1 MDPDRIV
8 EFLAMQYHE
17 KCFSLFNF
25 VDDNFMSTQNFLEGL
40 FDDLA
45 QADLIRKIAISFQT
59 RAIDIVR
66 FRDLLPKIQ
75 PMIFSIQ
82 LGIESFADSQLL
94 RYEKNTTRAQN
105 LESMEI
111 LRDLH
116 IPFEDYYMFLDGQTS
131 IEELR
136 TNVQT
141 ILELDPVPYQRLISY
156 IPERIVNSE
165 YSVCCDLTG
174 ASSIQKIPFLEGF
187 EFFLE
192 ETDGIRQ
199 GNVLYRS
206 LKKIKEDLDTGQMQV
221 GEETRSLLL
230 GLEESLCPIIEQ
242 LSADRLSLALSLS
255 EQVFQ
260 NKMPLKKAQSK
271 LFVLKFGNLIS
282 N

>member
-1 MDPDRIV
+1 
-8 EFLAMQYHE
+8 MQYHE

-116 IPFEDYYMFLDGQTS
+116 IPFEDYYMFLDGQTEYS
-131 IEELR
+131 RKLR

-141 ILELDPVPYQRLISY
+141 ILELAPVPYQRLISY

-174 ASSIQKIPFLEGF
+174 ALLYKKSRFWKGF
-187 EFFLE
+187 HSF
-192 ETDGIRQ
+192 
-199 GNVLYRS
+199 
-206 LKKIKEDLDTGQMQV
+206 
-221 GEETRSLLL
+221 
-230 GLEESLCPIIEQ
+230 
-242 LSADRLSLALSLS
+242 
-255 EQVFQ
+255 
-260 NKMPLKKAQSK
+260 
-271 LFVLKFGNLIS
+271 
-282 N
+282 